1 MTWTEQL
8 WDAIEL
14 GDVELVRQAVANGAD
29 VHATDLS
36 DSSDYNALMLT
47 LVGSLKKPNEI
58 CEVLFQAGANPNQR
72 DADGQT
78 ALYWSTFRGDDDLVR
93 RLIKH
98 GASVGEEQPE
108 DGYFSLH
115 CAAEDGYLSI
125 AQQLLEAG
133 GRGVLDTFDYINC
146 TPLMCAVVNNH
157 YEIAQL
163 LIKAGSNV
171 NAFDEPQIGNTALR
185 DIGDSGSTKMIKLL
199 LEAGADPN
207 IPGWMQITALDLAR
221 ERVEKSKRP
230 SAEALA
236 NLKLMEEKAR

>member
-1 MTWTEQL
+1 MTWTKQL

-14 GDVELVRQAVANGAD
+14 DDAELVRQAIANGAD
-29 VHATDLS
+29 VHAIAPS
-36 DSSDYNALMLT
+36 DFYALRIVVSLDT
-47 LVGSLKKPNEI
+47 LNEI
-58 CEVLFQAGANPNQR
+58 CEILHQAGANPNHR
-72 DADGQT
+72 DEAGQT
-78 ALYWSTFRGDDDLVR
+78 ALYWATYGGDDDLVR
-93 RLIKH
+93 RMIKH
-98 GASVGEEQPE
+98 GASVDEEQPE
-108 DGYFSLH
+108 DGSFSLH
-115 CAAEDGYLSI
+115 CAAEGGYLSI

-133 GRGVLDTFDYINC
+133 GRNVLDKFDYNNR
-146 TPLMCAVVNNH
+146 TPLMCAVVNN
-157 YEIAQL
+157 EFEVAQL

-171 NAFDEPQIGNTALR
+171 NAFDEPNIGNTALR
-185 DIGDSGSTKMIKLL
+185 AIGDSGSYEMIKLL